1 MRAPLICQAKR
12 ITQQMKEKAP
22 TEDKRVIAKLKQ
34 QFEQELEKYRTITKT
49 MEAREREI
57 LVAMS
62 SHEKGTSRRQVFL
75 CVSSSC
81 FLVC

>member
-1 MRAPLICQAKR
+1 
-12 ITQQMKEKAP
+12 
-22 TEDKRVIAKLKQ
+22 LKQ

-62 SHEKGTSRRQVFL
+62 SQEKGRKAQLRF
-75 CVSSSC
+75 C
-81 FLVC
+81 FWLLVLICQL